1 MGAFTIVRKL
11 TLLLGALLLVS
22 ALTGI
27 AILRSNAQVKQH
39 AGETEAV
46 GRTERDYASLMN
58 AYQELNTI
66 AYRFLSEGYEKKQSE
81 AYTGKLAAIAGLT
94 DGLQGAFGA
103 DDELR
108 SYLSWFDKI
117 NGAYKTL
124 YDDHF
129 AGAFLSE
136 SLNGV
141 VIRQA
146 LTAQMTDARRIDGEL
161 KTLFEA
167 RRREG
172 ADRLQET
179 LAAGSRLVIALTA
192 ATVVLTLT
200 LAYMFGRSIDR
211 GAKLLMRRIQAY
223 RAGDLEYS
231 GAAVRRDEFGAIDG
245 YLAQMGEQVKA
256 MLEANRRT
264 GAEVVEWTG
273 SMLDKS
279 AENRNAAEAILSLTE
294 RCQTRIE
301 LQHDATASISAV
313 VEEASAGSEHMLH
326 ASGSLRESV
335 LRTNGHA
342 REGRTI
348 AAAMSASFG
357 ETGEEMSRL
366 GGRVKEMAE
375 RMSEAHRFM
384 QGISELAYRTNLL
397 ALNASIEASRAGAR
411 GGGFSVIAHEIRRLA
426 GQTEQF
432 AGSVRGVMQAIG
444 EDAEAMRAGFDAFAS
459 RMAVTR
465 GRSEQAVASFGHI
478 ADESDRLAAETEAWT
493 QTVAEVAAGLGE
505 IVASVERLVESSAD
519 IRDSMVRV
527 SGLAAAQS
535 DVSGY
540 LQRAVDR
547 LADTAKALR
556 AE

>member
-1 MGAFTIVRKL
+1 MGTFTIVRKL
-11 TLLLGALLLVS
+11 TLLLGALLLIS

-27 AILRSNAQVKQH
+27 AILRSNAQVKAH
-39 AGETEAV
+39 AGETEAA
-46 GRTERDYASLMN
+46 GRTERDYAGLMN

-66 AYRFLSEGYEKKQSE
+66 AYRFLSEGYEKKQAE
-81 AYTGKLAAIAGLT
+81 AYTNKLASIAELT
-94 DGLQGAFGA
+94 DGMRSAFEA

-117 NGAYKTL
+117 NGAYRAL
-124 YDDHF
+124 YDDNF
-129 AGAFLSE
+129 AGAFLPE

-167 RRREG
+167 RREEG
-172 ADRLQET
+172 ADRLRDT
-179 LAAGSRLVIALTA
+179 LAEGTRLVIALTA
-192 ATVVLTLT
+192 ATVALT
-200 LAYMFGRSIDR
+200 LALAYLFGRSIDR

-223 RAGDLEYS
+223 RSGDLDYASE
-231 GAAVRRDEFGAIDG
+231 AVRRDEFGAVDG
-245 YLAQMGEQVKA
+245 YLAQMGEQVRG

-273 SMLDKS
+273 SMLAKS
-279 AENRNAAEAILSLTE
+279 AENRDAAGAILSLTE
-294 RCQTRIE
+294 RCHARIE

-326 ASGSLRESV
+326 ASRSLRESV

-342 REGRTI
+342 REGRSTV
-348 AAAMSASFG
+348 AAMSASFG

-366 GGRVKEMAE
+366 GGRVKAMAE

-397 ALNASIEASRAGAR
+397 ALNASIEASRAGAH
-411 GGGFSVIAHEIRRLA
+411 GGGFAVIAREIRALA
-426 GQTEQF
+426 GRTEQF
-432 AGSVRGVMQAIG
+432 AGSVRGVMEAIG
-444 EDAEAMRAGFDAFAS
+444 ADAEAMSAGFDAFSA
-459 RMAVTR
+459 RMDVTR

-478 ADESDRLAAETEAWT
+478 ADESDSLAARTEAWT

-505 IVASVERLVESSAD
+505 IVASVERLALSSAD
-519 IRDSMVRV
+519 IRDSMVQV

-535 DVSGY
+535 EVSAY
-540 LQRAVDR
+540 LREAVDR
-547 LADTAKALR
+547 LADAAKALR